1 MEELTKTDELNGII
15 DAVQVAIGEE
25 TQVPCPIKHL
35 FTPGLYIREI
45 IMPTGIIAV
54 SKIHNSCH
62 PFVVSKGCYAVV
74 NALSGIPEVIEAPY
88 TGVTIKGSRRVFHII
103 EDVTLTTFHPFDF
116 ITGDENNWTDEQK
129 EALAERIEEII
140 IDKREIKLEE
150 LPCHF

>member
-1 MEELTKTDELNGII
+1 MEGIVRTDKLNGIM
-15 DAVQVAIGEE
+15 DAVQVAIAEE
-25 TQVPCPIKHL
+25 VQVECPVKHR

-45 IMPTGIIAV
+45 IMSAGIVAV

-62 PFVVSKGCYAVV
+62 PFVVSKGKYAVV
-74 NALSGIPEVIEAPY
+74 NAISGIPEFIEAPY
-88 TGVTIKGSRRVFHII
+88 TGITERGSRRVFHII

-116 ITGDENNWTDEQK
+116 ITGEENNWTEAQK